1 MEVPGSP
8 AASPGLV
15 CWQEKCEGLRPLR
28 PTFTPPSGTSLNVK
42 TRVSHVTPEL
52 CLHRKRLRGPP
63 GSAPAGPSP
72 GDVTC
77 SSGDTQTSGSTR
89 VALPGAGRG
98 VSSLMKGNWKC
109 FFRSKLTGCGT
120 PQAGRK
126 ACGAVAGKGTKRT
139 SPNVPWRG
147 RGPAHSGPPFP
158 IASCRAACVRP
169 PARPRCAAWPR
180 CLDVRRR
187 RADGVFRSDEGTH
200 MST

>member
-15 CWQEKCEGLRPLR
+15 CWREKCEGLRPLR

-52 CLHRKRLRGPP
+52 CLHWKRLRGPP

-72 GDVTC
+72 GDATC
-77 SSGDTQTSGSTR
+77 SSSDTQTSASTR

-139 SPNVPWRG
+139 SPGAAEAPPT
-147 RGPAHSGPPFP
+147 PAPPFP
-158 IASCRAACVRP
+158 SPAAEPRACAP
-169 PARPRCAAWPR
+169 PHVPAAPPGPG
-180 CLDVRRR
+180 
-187 RADGVFRSDEGTH
+187 A
-200 MST
+200 

>member
-1 MEVPGSP
+1 MS
-8 AASPGLV
+8 
-15 CWQEKCEGLRPLR
+15 
-28 PTFTPPSGTSLNVK
+28 
-42 TRVSHVTPEL
+42 PEL

-72 GDVTC
+72 GDATC
-77 SSGDTQTSGSTR
+77 SSSDTQTSASTR

-139 SPNVPWRG
+139 SPGAAEAPPT
-147 RGPAHSGPPFP
+147 PAPPFP
-158 IASCRAACVRP
+158 SPAAQPRACAP

-180 CLDVRRR
+180 RLDVRRR